1 MNRTVGSS
9 PVAQAIGR
17 RLASKELLGSIG
29 MLAREAGAAILKVYA
44 EPFDV
49 VHKTDK
55 SPVTEADHAAEAII
69 LKGLKELTPDLPVI
83 AEEEMA
89 AGREPDTSGKVFWLV
104 DPLDGTKEFVKKN
117 GEFTVNIALVAD
129 GHPLLGVVLQPATDL
144 LWRGLNAGEQ
154 PYAECLSGPPPPAY
168 KSVSVGDRR
177 GDLRQRPADTTQFG
191 EPAAQRIATRP
202 PPEDGIT
209 VFASRS
215 HGSYRDPELEDFLGR
230 FRIAKRRQAGSS
242 LKFCLVAAGDA
253 DLYPRFGPTMEWD
266 TAAGQAVLEAAGGR
280 VTTSDG
286 KPFLYGKP
294 GFRNGNFVAWGWRS

>member
-1 MNRTVGSS
+1 MSKQMGSS
-9 PVAQAIGR
+9 PVAQAIGQ
-17 RLASKELLGSIG
+17 RLASKELLGAIG
-29 MLAREAGAAILKVYA
+29 ALAREAGDAILRIYA

-49 VHKTDK
+49 VHKHDK

-69 LKGLKELTPDLPVI
+69 LRGLKELTPDLPVI

-129 GHPLLGVVLQPATDL
+129 QHPVLGVVLQPATGL
-144 LWRGLNAGEQ
+144 LWRGLNAGDQ
-154 PYAECLSGPPPPAY
+154 PYAECL
-168 KSVSVGDRR
+168 R
-177 GDLRQRPADTTQFG
+177 GAQP
-191 EPAAQRIATRP
+191 AQRISTRP
-202 PPEDGIT
+202 PPQDGIT

-215 HGSYRDPELEDFLGR
+215 HGSYHDPELEDFLGS
-230 FRIAKRRQAGSS
+230 FRIGMRRQAGSS
-242 LKFCLVAAGDA
+242 LKFCLVASGDA

-280 VTTSDG
+280 MTTPDG
-286 KPFLYGKP
+286 QPFLYGKP
-294 GFRNGNFVAWGWRS
+294 GFRNGNFVAQGWR